1 MPFIAFLNIGCQN
14 AKCTYNYA
22 FEKLIKEDLGEK
34 CNFYLDDEAQDL
46 EQLVISFAQMLID
59 ERNASDSFMG
69 KFMYM
74 YVFMY
79 KEPRLPAIIISKQ
92 EVS

>member
-1 MPFIAFLNIGCQN
+1 MPN
-14 AKCTYNYA
+14 APLLTYNYVIMLNRLGFA
-22 FEKLIKEDLGEK
+22 FEELIKEDLGEK
-34 CNFYLDDEAQDL
+34 CNFYWDDEAQDL

-79 KEPRLPAIIISKQ
+79 KEPRLPAIIISK
-92 EVS
+92 

>member
-1 MPFIAFLNIGCQN
+1 MQHLLLSQGLGF
-14 AKCTYNYA
+14 A
-22 FEKLIKEDLGEK
+22 FEELIKEDLGEK
-34 CNFYLDDEAQDL
+34 CNFYWDDEAQDL

-79 KEPRLPAIIISKQ
+79 KEPRLPAIIISK
-92 EVS
+92 